1 MLTLLAERQELIR
14 TLQSL
19 YALKATRMLVKR
31 PPGKDVNPSDKFIW
45 NASFTREDRVRFKI
59 NQLQQDMTAEE
70 SRQTNEKVFED
81 RNLTLDAQIVR
92 IMKGKKALKLPDLI
106 NQVVDAV
113 KNMFQPE
120 VKAIKVQV
128 ESLIEREVSRC
139 VR

>member
-1 MLTLLAERQELIR
+1 
-14 TLQSL
+14 
-19 YALKATRMLVKR
+19 MLVKR
-31 PPGKDVNPSDKFIW
+31 PPGKEVDPTDKFIW
-45 NASFTREDRVRFKI
+45 NQSFTREDRVRFKI

-120 VKAIKVQV
+120 VKAIKTQV
-128 ESLIEREVSRC
+128 ESLIEREVSVECSAVMHR
-139 VR
+139 VDLL